1 MPREND
7 YSNNE
12 FCISQGASSEDDV
25 IRAKWNCLSCVEEEL
40 TFELV
45 DGVVGRLTVDGS
57 LQALHGLKIV
67 SEQFIN
73 FFVDILVL
81 EVGLSI

>member
-7 YSNNE
+7 YSINE
-12 FCISQGASSEDDV
+12 FRVSQGAPSKDDLV
-25 IRAKWNCLSCVEEEL
+25 RAKWNCLSGIEEEL

-45 DGVVGRLTVDGS
+45 DGVVGRLAVDGS

-67 SEQFIN
+67 CVQFIN
-73 FFVDILVL
+73 FFVDKLVL